1 MSVTTKMIRLFVFV
15 TFVGGQGLIWAMP
28 PKAML
33 ALKQAGFSDATIALA
48 DREKTIETVA
58 FTVEELVQLK
68 KAGISEKTIQTLI
81 RENSFLRD
89 QKPIVY
95 GRDVKPLRMSSAS
108 DIIALKEAGMSDEII
123 QAVVKVAGQNQDED
137 YQRSWEMLNNM
148 GIIVDTRR

>member
-1 MSVTTKMIRLFVFV
+1 MSWASKTLVLLVCGAV
-15 TFVGGQGLIWAMP
+15 LGGQGMIWAMP

-68 KAGISEKTIQTLI
+68 QAGFDEVTIQALI
-81 RENSFLRD
+81 RENSFLRK
-89 QKPIVY
+89 QGPIVY
-95 GRDVKPLRMSSAS
+95 GRDAKPLRMSSVS
-108 DIIALKEAGMSDEII
+108 DIIALKEAGMSDEVI
-123 QAVVKVAGQNQDED
+123 QAIVKVAGENQDED
-137 YQRSWEMLNNM
+137 YERAWKMLDNM